1 MCNSCSRVRRLQN
14 CIFFYPLSR
23 IAKLDGRIGNNSVSA
38 SRKWEPMFKECETA
52 LGFTGDAAN
61 DVYSAWS
68 RLATESF
75 NRKVGEGS
83 PPQVS
88 PRGKRSN
95 SLTGMQGKTVKVP
108 VGLIPLERARA
119 RTLKPGLTGLQ
130 DAAKSLATTSTSGI
144 FPVSNETKVEEV
156 RPLISRPINI
166 EDSSLCCSYPS
177 GHAYRLSRVPYAP
190 HADISESPPRER
202 GQTEQGG
209 RSQGVT
215 RRGSDMEY
223 TIRQSFDLTSTIRS
237 YVDKVAAIKVV

>member
-1 MCNSCSRVRRLQN
+1 
-14 CIFFYPLSR
+14 
-23 IAKLDGRIGNNSVSA
+23 
-38 SRKWEPMFKECETA
+38 MFRECETA

-75 NRKVGEGS
+75 NRKRGEDS

-95 SLTGMQGKTVKVP
+95 SLTGLQGKTVKVP

-130 DAAKSLATTSTSGI
+130 DAAKSFGTTSTSGI
-144 FPVSNETKVEEV
+144 FPVSKETTVEEV
-156 RPLISRPINI
+156 RPSISRPINI

-190 HADISESPPRER
+190 HADSSESPPSE
-202 GQTEQGG
+202 GG

-215 RRGSDMEY
+215 RRRSDMED
-223 TIRQSFDLTSTIRS
+223 TIRESFDLTNTIRS
-237 YVDKVAAIKVV
+237 YVDKVEPSYDKMF